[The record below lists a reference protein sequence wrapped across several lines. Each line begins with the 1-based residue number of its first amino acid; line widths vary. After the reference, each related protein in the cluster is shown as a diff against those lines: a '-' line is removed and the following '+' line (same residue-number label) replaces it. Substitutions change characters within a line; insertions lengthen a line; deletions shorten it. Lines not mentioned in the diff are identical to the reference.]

1 VRRRFSASMSPTH
14 NNGGRIFSMYSQSVH
29 YRRLA
34 IQAKQR
40 AVQASDSSV
49 AVALEEI
56 ANHWTALA
64 EQVEWLQEK
73 MREATRRR
81 DRSTPSSLATTQ
93 HSSST
98 SRPRR
103 IALV

>member
-1 VRRRFSASMSPTH
+1 MSLTD
-14 NNGGRIFSMYSQSVH
+14 NNGGRDFSMYSQSVH

-34 IQAKQR
+34 IQARQR
-40 AVQASDSSV
+40 AVKASDSSV

-64 EQVEWLQEK
+64 EQVEWLQDRVKEGV
-73 MREATRRR
+73 RRR
-81 DRSTPSSLATTQ
+81 DRSAPSSMTTAQ
-93 HSSST
+93 HSPSA
-98 SRPRR
+98 SRRRR

>member
-1 VRRRFSASMSPTH
+1 
-14 NNGGRIFSMYSQSVH
+14 MYSQSVH

-34 IQAKQR
+34 IQARQR
-40 AVQASDSSV
+40 AVKASDSSV

-64 EQVEWLQEK
+64 EQVEWLQDK
-73 MREATRRR
+73 VREAARRR
-81 DRSTPSSLATTQ
+81 DRSAPSSIGPAPR
-93 HSSST
+93 SSSA
-98 SRPRR
+98 SRARR

>member
-1 VRRRFSASMSPTH
+1 
-14 NNGGRIFSMYSQSVH
+14 MYSQSVH

-56 ANHWTALA
+56 ANHWMALA
-64 EQVEWLQEK
+64 EQVEWLQDK
-73 MREATRRR
+73 VREATRRR
-81 DRSTPSSLATTQ
+81 DRLAAGSMAAPQHPPSP
-93 HSSST
+93 
-98 SRPRR
+98 SRSRR
-103 IALV
+103 IAMV

>member
-1 VRRRFSASMSPTH
+1 
-14 NNGGRIFSMYSQSVH
+14 MYSQSVH

-34 IQAKQR
+34 IQARQR
-40 AVQASDSSV
+40 AVKASDSSV

-64 EQVEWLQEK
+64 EQVEWLQDKVKEG
-73 MREATRRR
+73 ARRR
-81 DRSTPSSLATTQ
+81 DRSTASSNPAQ
-93 HSSST
+93 HSPSASS
-98 SRPRR
+98 RRRR

>member
-1 VRRRFSASMSPTH
+1 MSPTD
-14 NNGGRIFSMYSQSVH
+14 NKRGADFSMYSQSVH

-34 IQAKQR
+34 IQARQR

-64 EQVEWLQEK
+64 EQVEWLQDK
-73 MREATRRR
+73 VREATRRR
-81 DRSTPSSLATTQ
+81 DRSAPAPMAAAQRPSSA
-93 HSSST
+93 
-98 SRPRR
+98 SRSRR

>member
-1 VRRRFSASMSPTH
+1 MSLTD
-14 NNGGRIFSMYSQSVH
+14 NNGGRDFSMYSQSVH

-34 IQAKQR
+34 IQARQR
-40 AVQASDSSV
+40 AVKASDPSV

-64 EQVEWLQEK
+64 EQVEWLQDK
-73 MREATRRR
+73 MSEAARRR
-81 DRSTPSSLATTQ
+81 DRSAPASTGPAPR
-93 HSSST
+93 SSS
-98 SRPRR
+98 SRSRR